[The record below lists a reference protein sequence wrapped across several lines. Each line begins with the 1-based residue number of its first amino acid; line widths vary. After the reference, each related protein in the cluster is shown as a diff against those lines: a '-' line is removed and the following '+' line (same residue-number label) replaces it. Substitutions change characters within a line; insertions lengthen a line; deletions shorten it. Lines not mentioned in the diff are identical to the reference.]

1 MQACPYCEQVMQ
13 TLSIAPP
20 TFQCTP
26 CGTTYTIRL
35 KTGNTTEPLTLSGKL
50 LRDWEDAPKRTN
62 VPQAFQ
68 DAFEGKVLE
77 P

>member
-1 MQACPYCEQVMQ
+1 MKICPFCERVMQ
-13 TLSIAPP
+13 TLSSAPP
-20 TFQCTP
+20 TFECTP
-26 CGTTYTIRL
+26 CGLTYVIRFTVGNRTTA
-35 KTGNTTEPLTLSGKL
+35 LTPSADTSRHWG
-50 LRDWEDAPKRTN
+50 EIRTN

>member
-1 MQACPYCEQVMQ
+1 MKMCPYCEQVML

-26 CGTTYTIRL
+26 CGLTYIIRY
-35 KTGNTTEPLTLSGKL
+35 TVGN
-50 LRDWEDAPKRTN
+50 RTN
-62 VPQAFQ
+62 AMPTFQRKPHRPEVPQAFK